1 MAELSQVELNN
12 VTYDLKDSIAR
23 QTIPFGVTDNTSIA
37 TAYTAT
43 VPNVTELR
51 SGTIIMLMNTKVT
64 SAANCTLNINGLG
77 AKPMYMPNEAAKRV
91 TTQFAVNYTWM
102 LVYNE
107 TRVSGGCWDLVYLYN
122 SNTTY
127 ASFNNLSLGSA
138 GYLADSVVYSYQ
150 LLFQMDDLTVTPL
163 NNVSNATG
171 TGKTMLTN
179 VEFDPFGDIFWY
191 ATTTTVNADA
201 RINGAYMF
209 WNAGALDLRYT
220 FNCGQTL
227 IAHAPVYLKVSLQS
241 NGKVKIANSTPWTQT
256 LPTIADGYYYIY
268 LGRTYSNCLMT
279 LEKDHPIY
287 YHDGTSIRQYTKE
300 TARLETVI
308 NTLTDTFVDA
318 LHNHTKS
325 FEGFDFKTVSGS
337 VVTFDTRNLD

>member
-12 VTYDLKDSIAR
+12 VTYDLKDLIAR

-77 AKPMYMPNEAAKRV
+77 AKPMYMPNAAATRV

-201 RINGAYMF
+201 RVNGTYMYYA
-209 WNAGALDLRYT
+209 AGGLDLRYT
-220 FNCGQTL
+220 FNCGTTL
-227 IAHAPVYLKVSLQS
+227 TAYKPIYLKVSLQS
-241 NGKVKIANSTPWTQT
+241 NGKVKIANSAPWAQI
-256 LPTIADGYYYIY
+256 LPSTNDGYYYIY
-268 LGRTYSNCLMT
+268 LGRTHSTYQMT

-287 YHDGTSIRQYTKE
+287 YHDGVRIRQYTKE
-300 TARLETVI
+300 TSKILATVNAI
-308 NTLTDTFVDA
+308 TDAFVDA

-325 FEGFDFKTVSGS
+325 FEGFDFKTISGS